1 MESKHFKIAALTE
14 LKEKELK
21 IVRKWSGLSNFKL
34 WDRLHKKP
42 KEFEL
47 FRRTGPDLNIISY
60 VINPVINGKLN
71 KDPALCNSFNN
82 YLFKQLSEQLAGD
95 KTPKLMVTS
104 SVFDKDNS
112 EAPILNLYA
121 QLGIQ
126 SKQAEDMNFLIT
138 TVMNPWLSDA
148 EDGKVNMIP
157 FVGKLLKNAAEDLVK
172 SKKYLTP

>member
-1 MESKHFKIAALTE
+1 
-14 LKEKELK
+14 
-21 IVRKWSGLSNFKL
+21 
-34 WDRLHKKP
+34 
-42 KEFEL
+42 
-47 FRRTGPDLNIISY
+47 
-60 VINPVINGKLN
+60 
-71 KDPALCNSFNN
+71 
-82 YLFKQLSEQLAGD
+82 
-95 KTPKLMVTS
+95 MVTS